1 MGPNEWT
8 LSDDSNTATSEQ
20 ISQPNIRTMSNNC
33 ISLIIT
39 HLQTQEVR
47 CTISPQFIVMLNH
60 SRYIPTAITLL
71 AVNTTQHTD
80 CKLFVLTLP

>member
-20 ISQPNIRTMSNNC
+20 ISQPNICTVSNMC
-33 ISLIIT
+33 ISLIT
-39 HLQTQEVR
+39 HLQTQQVKG
-47 CTISPQFIVMLNH
+47 TISPQFIVMLIY
-60 SRYIPTAITLL
+60 SRYISTAITLL